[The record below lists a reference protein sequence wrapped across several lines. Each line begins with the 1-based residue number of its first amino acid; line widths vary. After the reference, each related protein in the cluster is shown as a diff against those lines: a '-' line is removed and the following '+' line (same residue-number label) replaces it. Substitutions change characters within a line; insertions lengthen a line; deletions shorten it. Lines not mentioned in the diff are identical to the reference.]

1 MNLEKQGTPS
11 LTFVTEPFAQ
21 AARTHARIHQ
31 LPELPLIVVP
41 SDYLD
46 RSDDAVAEKLAPLID
61 EILDKLCEG
70 REIDGERDGET
81 EGEVR

>member
-1 MNLEKQGTPS
+1 VNLEKQGTPS